1 MTRILRGRLRLGL
14 LAALAAASLLLGVI
28 PVHAS
33 RPATTN
39 GGTLTI
45 GVTSDA
51 LTLDPT
57 LTTDEA
63 SGPVED
69 LLFNSL
75 VKFNAKVQIVPD
87 LASSWTISNDG
98 KAYTFHLR
106 PHVTFHDGSK
116 MTSSDVAASLA
127 RLRDRKTASPWA
139 SFFTDVASVSTPN
152 ATTIVIKLRKPY
164 APFLA
169 VLASF
174 LTVSSAKFVAA
185 HKGNLTRV
193 EDGTGPFMLKSWV
206 PNTAIT
212 LVRNPHYFLP
222 GLPHLNKVIF
232 QVIPS
237 DASSIAALRTGQIQF
252 AAFLDP
258 IYFPMLQQLQ
268 KSGRAHILHV
278 LDINYHMFGF
288 NTRRKPF
295 DNPLVRL
302 AISYA
307 IDRNQILQAAGRGQ
321 GVITGL
327 LTPALQSWT
336 VPINRYAPYKPNL
349 AKARELLKRAGYPHG
364 FSFNIMASH
373 YLPSDFT
380 AAEIIQQQLK
390 PLGINARVV
399 PTEWGVYVHK
409 WVVRDFDTFTGENG
423 DWTDPDLAM
432 YAALHTGGSTNAF
445 GFSDPT
451 IDRLLDE
458 ARATTLT
465 AKRKALYDQIQVR
478 LVNDGGP
485 MIYTY
490 ASYWDYAMSP
500 RLHGYTYVPRASYQH
515 LAEAWLH

>member
-1 MTRILRGRLRLGL
+1 MIGIFRSSGRIALIGALAV
-14 LAALAAASLLLGVI
+14 AALLGTLPAQAHPVAAA
-28 PVHAS
+28 
-33 RPATTN
+33 N

-45 GVTSDA
+45 GMTSDA

-57 LTTDEA
+57 VTTDEA
-63 SGPVED
+63 SGPIED

-87 LASSWTISNDG
+87 LASHWTISGDG
-98 KAYTFHLR
+98 KTYTFYLR
-106 PHVTFHDGSK
+106 PNVTFHDGST

-127 RLRDRKTASPWA
+127 RLRDPKTASPWA
-139 SFFTDVASVSTPN
+139 SFFTTVASVSTPN
-152 ATTIVIKLRKPY
+152 ATTIVMKLSQPY

-169 VLASF
+169 VIASF

-185 HKGNLTRV
+185 HKGKLTRV

-212 LVRNPHYFLP
+212 LVRNPNYFLA
-222 GLPHLNKVIF
+222 GLPHLDKVVYQI
-232 QVIPS
+232 IPA
-237 DASSIAALRTGQIQF
+237 DASRIAALRTGQIQF

-258 IYFPMLQQLQ
+258 IYFPQVQQLQ
-268 KSGRAHILHV
+268 KAGQVNVLHV
-278 LDINYHMFGF
+278 LDINYHLLGF
-288 NTRRKPF
+288 NTKRKPF
-295 DNPLVRL
+295 NNPLVRL
-302 AISYA
+302 ALSYA
-307 IDRNQILQAAGRGQ
+307 IDRNEILQAAGRGQ
-321 GVITGL
+321 GVISGL

-336 VPINRYAPYKPNL
+336 VPISEYAPYKVNL
-349 AKARELLKRAGYPHG
+349 AKARALLKQAGYPNG
-364 FSFNIMASH
+364 FSFDIMASH

-390 PLGINARVV
+390 PLGITARVV

-409 WVVRDFDTFTGENG
+409 WVVRDFDSFTGENG

-445 GFSDPT
+445 QYSDPT
-451 IDRLLDE
+451 VDRLLDQ
-458 ARATTLT
+458 ARTTTST
-465 AKRKALYDQIQVR
+465 AQRKALYDRLQLY
-478 LVNDGGP
+478 LVNNGGP

-500 RLHGYTYVPRASYQH
+500 QLHGYTYIPRSSYQG
-515 LAEAWLH
+515 LAESWLQ

>member
-1 MTRILRGRLRLGL
+1 
-14 LAALAAASLLLGVI
+14 
-28 PVHAS
+28 
-33 RPATTN
+33 
-39 GGTLTI
+39 
-45 GVTSDA
+45 
-51 LTLDPT
+51 
-57 LTTDEA
+57 
-63 SGPVED
+63 
-69 LLFNSL
+69 
-75 VKFNAKVQIVPD
+75 
-87 LASSWTISNDG
+87 
-98 KAYTFHLR
+98 
-106 PHVTFHDGSK
+106 
-116 MTSSDVAASLA
+116 
-127 RLRDRKTASPWA
+127 
-139 SFFTDVASVSTPN
+139 
-152 ATTIVIKLRKPY
+152 
-164 APFLA
+164 
-169 VLASF
+169 
-174 LTVSSAKFVAA
+174 
-185 HKGNLTRV
+185 
-193 EDGTGPFMLKSWV
+193 
-206 PNTAIT
+206 
-212 LVRNPHYFLP
+212 
-222 GLPHLNKVIF
+222 LPHLDKVVF
-232 QVIPS
+232 QVIPT
-237 DASSIAALRTGQIQF
+237 DASRIAALRTGQIQF

-258 IYFPMLQQLQ
+258 IYFPQLQQLQ
-268 KSGRAHILHV
+268 TSGQAHILHV

-409 WVVRDFDTFTGENG
+409 WVVRNFDAFTGENG

-458 ARATTLT
+458 ARATTST
-465 AKRKALYDQIQVR
+465 AKRKALYDQIQLR

-490 ASYWDYAMSP
+490 ASYLDYAMSP
-500 RLHGYTYVPRASYQH
+500 RLGGYTYVPRASYQN